1 MKKLMTF
8 MLSLVLCATA
18 FAGQLKPRHTGNWW
32 KQKSPTFREA
42 YVSGYKSGKHD
53 GMGKDTNLTPLGE
66 RELVDGLD
74 KFYSDFRN
82 RNILFAD
89 AIAYVADQLRGV
101 PDDKLAAE
109 ILRLRAA
116 SASAGAED

>member
-1 MKKLMTF
+1 MKKLLT
-8 MLSLVLCATA
+8 LSLTLMLCATA
-18 FAGQLKPRHTGNWW
+18 FAGQVKVRHTGGWW
-32 KQKSPTFREA
+32 RQKSGVFHEA

-53 GMGKDTNLTPLGE
+53 GMGKDTNLTEFGE
-66 RELVDGLD
+66 KELVDGLD

-82 RNILFAD
+82 RNILFPD

-116 SASAGAED
+116 STSAGADD